1 MPVTSGFNHVATL
14 TSDMDRTVR
23 FYQDAFEAELTFSM
37 EAKGDH
43 PKMSILDL
51 GGGAALNVFE
61 VPAGEI
67 IGERRRLGHRG
78 AIDHYALAVDSR
90 DTLERIKDRLVGA
103 GAEIGEIQ
111 QLGSEWSLFFRD
123 PDGME
128 LEVCA
133 KADAYDLDGDG
144 KISVIEAE
152 RARLGLVDARLEQIA
167 DKGGLKGSLAE
178 AAHKVLDKLDN
189 DG

>member
-1 MPVTSGFNHVATL
+1 MPVTSGLNHVATL

-23 FYQDAFEAELTFSM
+23 FYRDAFEAEVLFEM
-37 EAKGDH
+37 EAEGDH
-43 PKMSILDL
+43 PKMTILDL

-61 VPAGEI
+61 VPADDI
-67 IGERRRLGHRG
+67 IGDRRRQGHRG
-78 AIDHYALAVDSR
+78 AIDHFALAVDSR
-90 DTLERIKDRLVGA
+90 AVLEGIKERMVQA

-133 KADAYDLDGDG
+133 KADTFDLDDDG
-144 KISVIEAE
+144 KVSIIENE
-152 RARLGLVDARLEQIA
+152 RLRLGLVDARMEEIA
-167 DKGGLKGSLAE
+167 EGGGLIGTLAE